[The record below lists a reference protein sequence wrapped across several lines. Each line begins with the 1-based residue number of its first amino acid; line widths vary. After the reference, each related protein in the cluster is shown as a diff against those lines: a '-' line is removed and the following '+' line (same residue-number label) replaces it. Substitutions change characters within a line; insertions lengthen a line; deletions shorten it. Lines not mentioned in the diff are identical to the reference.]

1 MTHAL
6 GQALR
11 LTGWED
17 VRREEPS
24 QGAWMKSRVTM
35 KNFLT
40 ESVDFSLMEV
50 DVHGAEEL
58 ANTSGKICC

>member
-1 MTHAL
+1 
-6 GQALR
+6 
-11 LTGWED
+11 
-17 VRREEPS
+17 
-24 QGAWMKSRVTM
+24 MKSRVTM